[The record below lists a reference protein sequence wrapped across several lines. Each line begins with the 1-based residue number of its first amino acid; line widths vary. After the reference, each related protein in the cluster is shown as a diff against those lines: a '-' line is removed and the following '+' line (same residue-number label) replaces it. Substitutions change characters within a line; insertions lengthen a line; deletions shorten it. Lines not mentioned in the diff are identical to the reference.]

1 MFKSISMMLVI
12 AAFMSNARAKQ
23 PDSELNLIKLTP
35 EQRFS
40 LQKLKMRLRLCQPRV
55 CNKCVK
61 IIHSAYSA
69 PKLVSSKS
77 ELFITSLTFMMRYY
91 ASNICVKY
99 IIFILDQNVP
109 DNFSTRQLLRNCSQK
124 SKWTLLNEAFS
135 LKHIP

>member
-12 AAFMSNARAKQ
+12 AAFMSVACAKQ
-23 PDSELNLIKLTP
+23 PDSELNLMKLTP

-40 LQKLKMRLRLCQPRV
+40 LQRLKMRLRLCQPRV

-77 ELFITSLTFMMRYY
+77 ELFITSFMITYN
-91 ASNICVKY
+91 ASNIRSIKY
-99 IIFILDQNVP
+99 IIIILDQNVP

-124 SKWTLLNEAFS
+124 SKWTLLNEAFP